1 MLGEQWFHLDVL
13 TSLAVIL
20 GVLAAS
26 IGASL
31 IWPQRDKGPR
41 FARAA
46 GEKTGSM
53 FGSRFRRNSSG
64 SARNP
69 R

>member
-1 MLGEQWFHLDVL
+1 
-13 TSLAVIL
+13 LAI
-20 GVLAAS
+20 S

-31 IWPQRDKGPR
+31 IWPQREKGPR

-53 FGSRFRRNSSG
+53 FGSRFRRDGSG
-64 SARNP
+64 RARNP